1 MNLLTERAMASGMA
15 KELFHPDTDQIQL
28 SAVLDALSDP
38 IRRNIVLSLADDGEQ
53 NCSSFTGL
61 SPKTNLTYH
70 YIRLREAGLTRT
82 RIEGPQRLI
91 TLRSEDIEAR
101 FPGLLGAVLAGAR
114 SERRLDVMSGR
125 EVAFG

>member
-1 MNLLTERAMASGMA
+1 MA

-38 IRRNIVLSLADDGEQ
+38 IRRSIVLSLADDGEQ
-53 NCSSFTGL
+53 TCSSFTGL

-82 RIEGPQRLI
+82 RIEGPRRLI

-101 FPGLLGAVLAGAR
+101 FPGLLAAVLAGAR
-114 SERRLDVMSGR
+114 SERRLDAVLGR
-125 EVAFG
+125 EIAFGMTLSE

>member
-1 MNLLTERAMASGMA
+1 ML
-15 KELFHPDTDQIQL
+15 
-28 SAVLDALSDP
+28 VLH
-38 IRRNIVLSLADDGEQ
+38 
-53 NCSSFTGL
+53 GL

-125 EVAFG
+125 EIAPAMTCPSRSAELLPAFDPLGLAERMPMERSTRARRRSDARSR

>member
-1 MNLLTERAMASGMA
+1 ML
-15 KELFHPDTDQIQL
+15 
-28 SAVLDALSDP
+28 VLH
-38 IRRNIVLSLADDGEQ
+38 
-53 NCSSFTGL
+53 GL

-125 EVAFG
+125 EIAFGIATLRKSRRRRHFDDGPRQACDLRIAARFIDEAPVDLDLVEPGSRA

>member
-1 MNLLTERAMASGMA
+1 MLVFHRA
-15 KELFHPDTDQIQL
+15 
-28 SAVLDALSDP
+28 
-38 IRRNIVLSLADDGEQ
+38 
-53 NCSSFTGL
+53 

-125 EVAFG
+125 ESLSGSDAAQVEAPAHVDDGPRQACDLRIAARFIDEAPVDLDLVEPGSRA